1 MRYYVAIDDTDA
13 EGEEGT
19 GQGTGAKSRALA
31 SELSELMNVRHL
43 GITRHQLLVD
53 PRIPYTSHNSSACI
67 VLGIDAP
74 SAEIVPQL
82 VEAASVWLE
91 YVASPGADVGLCVA
105 DESSITP
112 AVVEW
117 GRRAKAEVLT
127 AGEAHEIAGT
137 AGIELHGLTGTKDG
151 VVGALAA
158 AGLRRSGADGRFLE
172 LKGLRGLVGDQPA
185 SVFLAAGVER
195 FLADGC
201 EVELAPDE
209 LIAVGHKHA
218 QPVLLAGRPTLL
230 LDHPSGDGWR
240 AVSRELV
247 KQY

>member
-1 MRYYVAIDDTDA
+1 MRYYIAIDDTDA
-13 EGEEGT
+13 EGEEGL
-19 GQGTGAKSRALA
+19 GKGTGAKSRALA
-31 SELSELMNVRHL
+31 SELIELTGAQHL

-53 PRIPYTSHNSSACI
+53 PRVPYTSHNSSACI
-67 VLGIDAP
+67 VLGIDTP
-74 SAEIVPQL
+74 REETISQL
-82 VEAASVWLE
+82 VESASVWLE

-105 DESSITP
+105 EESTIHA
-112 AVVEW
+112 AVIEW
-117 GRRAKAEVLT
+117 GRRAKVEVLT
-127 AGEAHEIAGT
+127 ASEAHDIAGA
-137 AGIELHGLTGTKDG
+137 AGMQLHGLTGTKDG

-185 SVFLAAGVER
+185 AVFIAAGVER
-195 FLADGC
+195 FLADGS

-209 LIAVGHKHA
+209 LIAVGQKHA

-230 LDHPSGDGWR
+230 IDHPENGGWR
-240 AVSRELV
+240 AVPRELV

>member
-19 GQGTGAKSRALA
+19 GRGTGAKSRALA
-31 SELSELMNVRHL
+31 SELTDLLGARHL

-67 VLGIDAP
+67 VLGLDA
-74 SAEIVPQL
+74 SREGTIRQL
-82 VEAASVWLE
+82 VDAGSTWLE
-91 YVASPGADVGLCVA
+91 YVASPGADAGLCVA
-105 DESSITP
+105 EESTISA

-117 GRRAKAEVLT
+117 GRRAKVDVLT
-127 AGEAHEIAGT
+127 AAEAHEIAAA
-137 AGIELHGLTGTKDG
+137 AGVELHGLTGTKDG

-185 SVFLAAGVER
+185 ALFIAAGVER

-209 LIAVGHKHA
+209 VIAIGHKHA
-218 QPVLLAGRPTLL
+218 QPVLLGGRATLL
-230 LDHPSGDGWR
+230 LDHPEDGGWR
-240 AVSRELV
+240 AASRELV